1 MEEVDI
7 KSIYLRNLFDA
18 KCCKRILKQSQN
30 KKGRKFVSAAP
41 KMVYFLQLAT
51 KKKTPFLV
59 QLIQIFGPSYFVTA
73 LFRRLLKVS

>member
-41 KMVYFLQLAT
+41 KMVPFLQLAAE
-51 KKKTPFLV
+51 KNTPFFVHLEKFSSL
-59 QLIQIFGPSYFVTA
+59 LI
-73 LFRRLLKVS
+73 L